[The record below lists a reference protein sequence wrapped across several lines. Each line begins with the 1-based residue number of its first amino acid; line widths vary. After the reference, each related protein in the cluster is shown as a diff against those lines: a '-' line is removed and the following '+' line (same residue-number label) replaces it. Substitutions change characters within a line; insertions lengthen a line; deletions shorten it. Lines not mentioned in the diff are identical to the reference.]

1 MDALQD
7 LFEEMGLFEDNS
19 ESVEK
24 MKEEATE
31 NGIDIVVDMTLEDK
45 KRQERIDAAYISID
59 EIDRQQT
66 VDEAIIP
73 KVYAQASFDKDKIKE
88 NLKIQYSKNKLYKI
102 KKFERYISVCFGILN
117 TFRTRQ
123 MIDRSWLIGAP
134 NGFGKNSFVTECLIT
149 LRRQGYKV
157 VPYISLLE
165 LAQLRVEYERIMME
179 PYKYKYDDKEGY
191 SYSEPKQ
198 YKAYMK
204 EPEEIVTRFSFMEYV
219 NADCLF
225 VHFTDVISKE
235 VESHMLYQLLSM
247 RGAKGLPTVV
257 MISTSLEPYTN
268 DINLRTLVWDE
279 ILTPS
284 RVNEED
290 KTFADIVN
298 NSGSGSFDRLTHV
311 STYKQRKSNLDI
323 DNRGQDVDPETGV
336 ID

>member
-1 MDALQD
+1 MDILEKV
-7 LFEEMGLFEDNS
+7 FMETGLFEDNS
-19 ESVEK
+19 ESLEK
-24 MKEEATE
+24 MKVEGVE
-31 NGIDIVVDMTLEDK
+31 NGLDIIVDVESEEK
-45 KRQERIDAAYISID
+45 KKQERIDAKYITID
-59 EIDRQQT
+59 DIDRQQA

-73 KVYAQASFDKDKIKE
+73 KVYKQSTFDRDKIKE
-88 NLKIQYSKNKLYKI
+88 NLKVQYSKNKLYKI

-123 MIDRSWLIGAP
+123 MLDRSWLIGAP

-149 LRRQGYKV
+149 LRCQGYKV

-165 LAQLRVEYERIMME
+165 LAQLRVEYERILME
-179 PYKYKYDDKEGY
+179 PYKYKYDDKDGHR
-191 SYSEPKQ
+191 YSEPKE

-204 EPEEIVTRFSFMEYV
+204 EPESLIGRFSFMEYV

-257 MISTSLEPYTN
+257 MISTSLEPYIN

-284 RVNEED
+284 RLNED
-290 KTFADIVN
+290 DRTYADIAGKN
-298 NSGSGSFDRLTHV
+298 GSFDRVTHI

>member
-1 MDALQD
+1 MDILND
-7 LFEEMGLFEDNS
+7 VFRETGLFEDNS

-24 MKEEATE
+24 MKIEGAE
-31 NGIDIVVDMTLEDK
+31 NGLDVIVDIETDEK
-45 KRQERIDAAYISID
+45 KKQERIDAKYIIITD
-59 EIDRQQT
+59 IDRQQA
-66 VDEAIIP
+66 VDEAVIP
-73 KVYAQASFDKDKIKE
+73 KVYKQASFDKDRIKE
-88 NLKIQYSKNKLYKI
+88 NLKIQYNKNKLYKI

-123 MIDRSWLIGAP
+123 MLDRSWLIGAP

-149 LRRQGYKV
+149 LRCQGYKV

-179 PYKYKYDDKEGY
+179 PYKYKYEEKEGY
-191 SYSEPKQ
+191 GYSEPRE

-204 EPEEIVTRFSFMEYV
+204 EPEAIVGRFSFMEYV